1 MDKGFSPDWI
11 EKLKSNNDI
20 VSTLSKYITLQRK
33 GKTWWACCPFHYE
46 KTPSFAVNEYEQFY
60 HCFGC
65 GASGDVIG
73 FVKKYE
79 NMDFF
84 DACKVLAE
92 NAGMQLPEYTNDEH
106 IIEKKKKVDKIY
118 NVLRDTANYYYTNLK
133 KPEGKVALD
142 YLSKR
147 NVSKEIIQSFGL
159 GYSTG
164 WQDVIDYLKG
174 KGYDIQDMIDAGVV
188 EKSSEGRLYD
198 CYAKRLIFPLINT
211 YGNVIGF
218 SARILEKADFA
229 KYKNTSQT
237 LVFDK
242 SKCLYGINFLKK
254 IKQNEPLQQIIIVE
268 GQMDLIALHK
278 SGIKNVVATMG
289 TALTPLHGKELKKF
303 CDKVVLCFDGDG
315 AGIKATLRSIE
326 ILVSGGMNVYCMTIP
341 NGQDPDEYVNNYGKD
356 AFIELANNAKY
367 WVEYLIKKYEKDYDL
382 SKPEQKKKYVDESL
396 NIIRK
401 LETESERDIYLN
413 MVSKSSG
420 IVKNILRSD
429 LDNNHTD
436 TETDNTVSAVKNE
449 EQAQLKENAYVKAV
463 KFVLKALLE
472 KKPYAALD
480 VDIKQNLLNSDYVK
494 IYEYIENCY
503 NSGQRPIISSLYTY
517 FDIENNKDLSDLIS
531 FEILESDDN
540 EIYYKDC
547 VRTFVEIGLKQRQ
560 LDIIK
565 KVRETSDME
574 ERRKLTKELNDITLK
589 LKR

>member
-106 IIEKKKKVDKIY
+106 IIEKKKKVDRIY

-164 WQDVIDYLKG
+164 WQDVIDHLKS
-174 KGYDIQDMIDAGVV
+174 KEYDIQDMIDAGVV
-188 EKSSEGRLYD
+188 EKNSEGRLYD

-254 IKQNEPLQQIIIVE
+254 IKQNEPIQQIIIVE

-367 WVEYLIKKYEKDYDL
+367 WVEYLIRKYEKDYDL

-429 LDNNHTD
+429 LDNNHID
-436 TETDNTVSAVKNE
+436 SETDSTVSAVKNE

-480 VDIKQNLLNSDYVK
+480 TDIKQNLLNSDYVK

-560 LDIIK
+560 LDIIR

>member
-1 MDKGFSPDWI
+1 MDKGFSPEWI

-20 VSTLSKYITLQRK
+20 VTTISKYITLNRK

-84 DACKVLAE
+84 DACKLLAE
-92 NAGMQLPEYTNDEH
+92 NAGMELPEFTNDEQ
-106 IIEKKKKVDKIY
+106 IIEKKKKIDRIY
-118 NVLRDTANYYYTNLK
+118 NVLRDTANYYYSNLK
-133 KPEGKVALD
+133 RPEGKVALE
-142 YLSKR
+142 YLAKR
-147 NVSKEIIQSFGL
+147 NVTNDIIQSFGL
-159 GYSTG
+159 GYSLG
-164 WQDVIDYLKG
+164 WKEVIDYLKG
-174 KGYDIQDMIDAGVV
+174 KGYSIQEMIDAGVV
-188 EKSSEGRLYD
+188 EKNSEGHLYD

-242 SKCLYGINFLKK
+242 SRCLYGINFIKK
-254 IKQNEPLQQIIIVE
+254 LKQNEPLQQIIIVE
-268 GQMDLIALHK
+268 GQMDLISLHK
-278 SGIKNVVATMG
+278 SGIRNVVATMG
-289 TALTPLHGKELKKF
+289 TALTTMHVKELKKF

-341 NGQDPDEYVNNYGKD
+341 NGQDPDEYVNKFGKD
-356 AFIELANNAKY
+356 AFVDLSNNAKY
-367 WVEYLIKKYEKDYDL
+367 WVAYLIDKYENDYDL
-382 SKPEQKKKYVDESL
+382 SKPEEKKKYVNESL

-413 MVSKSSG
+413 MVSSASG
-420 IVKNILRSD
+420 IVKNILRAD
-429 LDNNHTD
+429 LENNSQE
-436 TETDNTVSAVKNE
+436 TETENVAVTNAE
-449 EQAQLKENAYVKAV
+449 EQIQLKENAYVKAV

-472 KKPYAALD
+472 KKPYAELD
-480 VDIKQNLLNSDYVK
+480 DDIKQNLLNSDYLK
-494 IYEYIENCY
+494 IYEYVENCY
-503 NSGQRPIISSLYTY
+503 HNGQRPIISALYTY
-517 FDIENNKDLSDLIS
+517 FDVENNKDLSDLIS
-531 FEILESDDN
+531 FEILETDDN
-540 EIYYKDC
+540 EVYYKDC
-547 VRTFVEIGLKQRQ
+547 VKNFVDIGLKQRQ
-560 LDIIK
+560 LDITRR
-565 KVRETSDME
+565 VRDTKDME
-574 ERRKLTKELNDITLK
+574 ERKKLIKELNDITLK

>member
-1 MDKGFSPDWI
+1 LDKGFSPDWL
-11 EKLKSNNDI
+11 EQLKTNNDI
-20 VSTLSKYITLQRK
+20 VSTISKYITLQRK

-46 KTPSFAVNEYEQFY
+46 KTPSFAVNEYEQFF

-79 NMDFF
+79 NIDFY
-84 DACKVLAE
+84 DAVKILAE
-92 NAGMQLPEYTNDEH
+92 NAHMELPAYSNDEH
-106 IIEKKKKVDKIY
+106 IVEKKKKIDKIY
-118 NVLRDTANYYYTNLK
+118 KLLRDTANYYYLNLK
-133 KPEGKVALD
+133 KPDGKVALE
-142 YLSKR
+142 YLANRK
-147 NVSKEIIQSFGL
+147 VGADIIQNFGL

-164 WQDVIDYLKG
+164 WQDVIEYLKG

-188 EKSSEGRLYD
+188 EKSNEGRLYD

-242 SKCLYGINFLKK
+242 GKCLYGINFLKK
-254 IKQNEPLQQIIIVE
+254 LKQSQPVDNIIIVE

-278 SGIKNVVATMG
+278 AGIKNAVATMG
-289 TALTPLHGKELKKF
+289 TALTSMHAKELKKF

-341 NGQDPDEYVNNYGKD
+341 DGQDPDEYINKFGKD
-356 AFIELANNAKY
+356 SFIMLTNNAKY
-367 WVEYLIKKYEKDYDL
+367 WVEYLINKYEKDFDL
-382 SKPEQKKKYVDESL
+382 RKPEEKKKFVDESL

-413 MVSKSSG
+413 MVSRISG
-420 IVKNILRSD
+420 IVKNILRAD
-429 LDNNHTD
+429 LDNNHIQ
-436 TETDNTVSAVKNE
+436 TETESIQVVKNE
-449 EQAQLKENAYVKAV
+449 EKIQLKENAYVKAV

-472 KKPYAALD
+472 KKPYAELID
-480 VDIKQNLLNSDYVK
+480 DIKQNLLNSDYLK
-494 IYEYIENCY
+494 IYEYIEGCY
-503 NSGQRPIISSLYTY
+503 SDGNRPIISSLYTH

-531 FEILESDDN
+531 FEILETDDN
-540 EIYYKDC
+540 EIYYRDC
-547 VRTFVEIGLKQRQ
+547 VRTFVDIGLKQRQ
-560 LDIIK
+560 ADIIK
-565 KVRETSDME
+565 QMRLCETIED
-574 ERRKLTKELNDITLK
+574 RKRLTKELNDITLK

>member
-1 MDKGFSPDWI
+1 MDKGFSPEWI

-20 VSTLSKYITLQRK
+20 VSTISKYITLNRK

-92 NAGMQLPEYTNDEH
+92 NAGMELPEFSNDEQ
-106 IIEKKKKVDKIY
+106 ILEKKKKIDRIY
-118 NVLRDTANYYYTNLK
+118 SVLRDTANYYYLNLK
-133 KPEGKVALD
+133 KSEAKNALE

-147 NVSKEIIQSFGL
+147 NVNNEIIQSFGL
-159 GYSTG
+159 GYSLG
-164 WQDVIDYLKG
+164 WQDVIDYLKN
-174 KGYDIQDMIDAGVV
+174 KGYSIQEMIDAGVV
-188 EKSSEGRLYD
+188 EKNSEGRLYD
-198 CYAKRLIFPLINT
+198 CYAKRLIFPLMNS

-242 SKCLYGINFLKK
+242 SKCLYGINFVKKLKQSEQ
-254 IKQNEPLQQIIIVE
+254 INQIIIVE
-268 GQMDLIALHK
+268 GQMDLISLHK

-289 TALTPLHGKELKKF
+289 TALTSMHAKELKKF

-326 ILVSGGMNVYCMTIP
+326 ILVSAGMNVYCMTIP
-341 NGQDPDEYVNNYGKD
+341 NGQDPDEYVNAYGKD
-356 AFIELANNAKY
+356 AFVELSNNAKY
-367 WVEYLIKKYEKDYDL
+367 WVEYLINKYENDYDL
-382 SKPEQKKKYVDESL
+382 SKPEEKKKYVDESL

-413 MVSKSSG
+413 MVSKASG
-420 IVKNILRSD
+420 IVKNILRAD
-429 LDNNHTD
+429 LENSQEVDMD
-436 TETDNTVSAVKNE
+436 TTPDLKAD
-449 EQAQLKENAYVKAV
+449 EQIQLKENAYVKAV

-472 KKPYAALD
+472 KKPYASLD
-480 VDIKQNLLNSDYVK
+480 EDIKLNLLNSDYVK

-503 NSGQRPIISSLYTY
+503 NAGQRPIISALYTY
-517 FDIENNKDLSDLIS
+517 FDVENNKDLSDLIS
-531 FEILESDDN
+531 FEILETDDN
-540 EIYYKDC
+540 EIYYRDC
-547 VRTFVEIGLKQRQ
+547 VKSFVDIGLKQRQ
-560 LDIIK
+560 IDIIRR
-565 KVRETSDME
+565 VRDTKDME
-574 ERRKLTKELNDITLK
+574 ERKKLTKELNEITLK
-589 LKR
+589 LKK

>member
-1 MDKGFSPDWI
+1 LDKGFSPEWI

-20 VSTLSKYITLQRK
+20 VSTISKYITLNRK

-73 FVKKYE
+73 FIKKYE

-84 DACKVLAE
+84 DACKLLAE
-92 NAGMQLPEYTNDEH
+92 NAGMELPEFSKGEE
-106 IIEKKKKVDKIY
+106 ILEKKKKIDKIY
-118 NVLRDTANYYYTNLK
+118 NVLRDTANYYYLNLK
-133 KPEGKVALD
+133 KPEAKVALD
-142 YLSKR
+142 YLAKR
-147 NVSKEIIQSFGL
+147 SVSNDIIQTFGL
-159 GYSTG
+159 GYSLG
-164 WQDVIDYLKG
+164 WQEVIDYLKN
-174 KGYDIQDMIDAGVV
+174 KGYTIQEMIDAGVV
-188 EKSSEGRLYD
+188 EKNAEGRLYD

-242 SKCLYGINFLKK
+242 SKCLYGINFVKKLKQTEQ
-254 IKQNEPLQQIIIVE
+254 INQIIIVE
-268 GQMDLIALHK
+268 GQMDLISLHK

-289 TALTPLHGKELKKF
+289 TALTSMHAKELKKF

-341 NGQDPDEYVNNYGKD
+341 NGQDPDEYVNTYGKD
-356 AFIELANNAKY
+356 KFIELSNNAKY
-367 WVEYLIKKYEKDYDL
+367 WVEYLIDKYENDYNLD
-382 SKPEQKKKYVDESL
+382 KPEEKKKYVDESL

-413 MVSKSSG
+413 MVSKTSG
-420 IVKNILRSD
+420 IVKNILRAD
-429 LDNNHTD
+429 LDNVS
-436 TETDNTVSAVKNE
+436 ETDIDSTPDVKND
-449 EQAQLKENAYVKAV
+449 EQIQLKENAYVKAV

-472 KKPYAALD
+472 KKPYAGLD
-480 VDIKQNLLNSDYVK
+480 EDIKQNLLNSDYLK

-503 NSGQRPIISSLYTY
+503 NSGQRPIISALYTY
-517 FDIENNKDLSDLIS
+517 FDVENNKDLSDLIS
-531 FEILESDDN
+531 FEILETDDN
-540 EIYYKDC
+540 ETYYKDC
-547 VRTFVEIGLKQRQ
+547 VKNFVDIGLKQRQ
-560 LDIIK
+560 VDIIRR
-565 KVRETSDME
+565 VRDTKDMD
-574 ERRKLTKELNDITLK
+574 ERKKLTKELNDITLK

>member
-1 MDKGFSPDWI
+1 MDKGFSPEWI

-20 VSTLSKYITLQRK
+20 VTTISKYITLNRK

-79 NMDFF
+79 NIDFF
-84 DACKVLAE
+84 DACKLLAE
-92 NAGMQLPEYTNDEH
+92 NAGMELPEFTNDEQ
-106 IIEKKKKVDKIY
+106 IIEKKKKIDRIY
-118 NVLRDTANYYYTNLK
+118 NVLRDTANYYYSNLK
-133 KPEGKVALD
+133 RQEGKVALE
-142 YLSKR
+142 YLAKR
-147 NVSKEIIQSFGL
+147 NVTNDIIQSFGL
-159 GYSTG
+159 GYSLG
-164 WQDVIDYLKG
+164 WKEVIDYLKG
-174 KGYDIQDMIDAGVV
+174 KGYSIQEMIDAGVV
-188 EKSSEGRLYD
+188 EKNAEGHFYD

-242 SKCLYGINFLKK
+242 SRCLYGINFVKK
-254 IKQNEPLQQIIIVE
+254 LKQNEPLQQIIIVE

-278 SGIKNVVATMG
+278 SGIRNVVATMG
-289 TALTPLHGKELKKF
+289 TALTTMHVKELKKF

-326 ILVSGGMNVYCMTIP
+326 ILVSGGMSVYCMTIP
-341 NGQDPDEYVNNYGKD
+341 NGQDPDEYVNKFGKD
-356 AFIELANNAKY
+356 AFIDLANNAKY
-367 WVEYLIKKYEKDYDL
+367 WVAYLIDKYENDYDL
-382 SKPEQKKKYVDESL
+382 SKPEEKKKYVDESL

-413 MVSKSSG
+413 MVSSASG
-420 IVKNILRSD
+420 IVKNILRAD
-429 LDNNHTD
+429 LENNSQE
-436 TETDNTVSAVKNE
+436 TETENVSVTNVE
-449 EQAQLKENAYVKAV
+449 EQIQLKENAYVKAV

-472 KKPYAALD
+472 KKPYAELD
-480 VDIKQNLLNSDYVK
+480 DDIKQNLLNSDYLK

-503 NSGQRPIISSLYTY
+503 NNGQRPIISALYTY
-517 FDIENNKDLSDLIS
+517 FDVENNKDLSDLIS
-531 FEILESDDN
+531 FEILETDDN
-540 EIYYKDC
+540 EVYYKDC
-547 VRTFVEIGLKQRQ
+547 VKNFVDIGLKQRQ
-560 LDIIK
+560 LDITRC
-565 KVRETSDME
+565 VRDTKDME
-574 ERRKLTKELNDITLK
+574 ERKKLIKELNDITLK

>member
-65 GASGDVIG
+65 GASGDVIE

-106 IIEKKKKVDKIY
+106 IIEKKKKVDRIY

-164 WQDVIDYLKG
+164 WQDVIDHLKS

-188 EKSSEGRLYD
+188 EKNSEGRLYD

-254 IKQNEPLQQIIIVE
+254 IKQNEPIQQIIIVE
-268 GQMDLIALHK
+268 GQLDLIALHK

-367 WVEYLIKKYEKDYDL
+367 WVEYLIRKYEKDYDL

-429 LDNNHTD
+429 LDNNHID
-436 TETDNTVSAVKNE
+436 SETDSTVSAVKNE

-480 VDIKQNLLNSDYVK
+480 TDIKQNLLNSDYVK

-560 LDIIK
+560 LDIIR

>member
-1 MDKGFSPDWI
+1 MDKGFSPEWI

-20 VSTLSKYITLQRK
+20 VTTISKYITLNRK

-84 DACKVLAE
+84 DACKLLAE
-92 NAGMQLPEYTNDEH
+92 NAGMELPEFTNDEQ
-106 IIEKKKKVDKIY
+106 IIEKKKKIDRIY
-118 NVLRDTANYYYTNLK
+118 NVLRDTANYYYSNLK
-133 KPEGKVALD
+133 RPEGKVALE
-142 YLSKR
+142 YLAKR
-147 NVSKEIIQSFGL
+147 NVTNDIIQSFGL
-159 GYSTG
+159 GYSLG
-164 WQDVIDYLKG
+164 WKEVIDYLKG
-174 KGYDIQDMIDAGVV
+174 KGYSIQEMIDAGVV
-188 EKSSEGRLYD
+188 EKNSEGHFYD

-242 SKCLYGINFLKK
+242 SRCLYGINFIKK
-254 IKQNEPLQQIIIVE
+254 LKQNEPLQQIIIVE
-268 GQMDLIALHK
+268 GQMDLISLHK
-278 SGIKNVVATMG
+278 SGIRNVVATMG
-289 TALTPLHGKELKKF
+289 TALTTMHVKELKKF

-341 NGQDPDEYVNNYGKD
+341 NGQDPDEYVNKFGKD
-356 AFIELANNAKY
+356 AFVDLSNNAKY
-367 WVEYLIKKYEKDYDL
+367 WVAYLIDKYENDYDL
-382 SKPEQKKKYVDESL
+382 SKPEEKKKYVNESL

-413 MVSKSSG
+413 MVSSASG
-420 IVKNILRSD
+420 IVKNILRAD
-429 LDNNHTD
+429 LENNSQE
-436 TETDNTVSAVKNE
+436 TETENVAVTNAE
-449 EQAQLKENAYVKAV
+449 EQIQLKENAYVKAV

-472 KKPYAALD
+472 KKPYAELD
-480 VDIKQNLLNSDYVK
+480 DDIKQNLLNSDYLK
-494 IYEYIENCY
+494 IYEYVENCY
-503 NSGQRPIISSLYTY
+503 HNGQRPIISALYTY
-517 FDIENNKDLSDLIS
+517 FDVENNKDLSDLIS
-531 FEILESDDN
+531 FEILETDDN
-540 EIYYKDC
+540 EVYYKDC
-547 VRTFVEIGLKQRQ
+547 VKNFVDIGLKQRQ
-560 LDIIK
+560 LGITRR
-565 KVRETSDME
+565 VRDTKDME
-574 ERRKLTKELNDITLK
+574 ERKKLIKELNDITLK

>member
-1 MDKGFSPDWI
+1 MEKGFSPEWI

-73 FVKKYE
+73 FVRKYE

-92 NAGMQLPEYTNDEH
+92 NAGMELPEFSNDEQ
-106 IIEKKKKVDKIY
+106 ILEKKKKIDRIY

-133 KPEGKVALD
+133 KPEGKVALE

-147 NVSKEIIQSFGL
+147 NIPNNIIQTFGL

-164 WQDVIDYLKG
+164 WQDVIDYLKS
-174 KGYDIQDMIDAGVV
+174 KNYTIQEMLDAGVI
-188 EKSSEGRLYD
+188 EKNSEGRMYD

-229 KYKNTSQT
+229 KYKNTAQT

-242 SKCLYGINFLKK
+242 SKCLYGINFVKKLKQSES
-254 IKQNEPLQQIIIVE
+254 INQIIIVE

-326 ILVSGGMNVYCMTIP
+326 ILNSAGMSVYCMTIP
-341 NGQDPDEYVNNYGKD
+341 DGQDPDEYVNRYGKD
-356 AFIELANNAKY
+356 KFIELSNNAKY
-367 WVEYLIKKYEKDYDL
+367 WVEYLINKYENDYDL
-382 SKPEQKKKYVDESL
+382 SKPEEKKKYVDEAL

-413 MVSKSSG
+413 MVSNASG
-420 IVKNILRSD
+420 IVKNILRAD
-429 LDNNHTD
+429 LDNSST
-436 TETDNTVSAVKNE
+436 E
-449 EQAQLKENAYVKAV
+449 EQSTAPDTVKKEDEQIQLKENAYVKAV
-463 KFVLKALLE
+463 KFVMKALLE
-472 KKPYAALD
+472 KKPYAELD
-480 VDIKQNLLNSDYVK
+480 DDIKENLLNSDYVK
-494 IYEYIENCY
+494 IYEYIEGCY
-503 NSGQRPIISSLYTY
+503 AKGERPIISSLYTY
-517 FDIENNKDLSDLIS
+517 FDVENNKDLSDLIS
-531 FEILESDDN
+531 FEILSSDDN

-547 VRTFVEIGLKQRQ
+547 VKTFVDIGLKQRQ

-565 KVRETSDME
+565 KVRETSNME
-574 ERRKLTKELNDITLK
+574 ERKKLTKELNDITIK